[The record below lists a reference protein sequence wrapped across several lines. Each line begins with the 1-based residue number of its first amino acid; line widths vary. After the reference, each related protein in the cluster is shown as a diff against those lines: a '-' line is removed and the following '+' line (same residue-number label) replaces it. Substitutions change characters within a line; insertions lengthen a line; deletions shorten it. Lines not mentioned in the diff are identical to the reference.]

1 MVAVS
6 SSIVTDA
13 RRSRKLGAMGA
24 SVEGTNT
31 SACTRSKC
39 CKQASVKAK
48 CARASPGVQ
57 AVTCRRCSI
66 TGRSGLA
73 FPALASGVRANLK

>member
-13 RRSRKLGAMGA
+13 RRNRKLGAMGA

-31 SACTRSKC
+31 SACTRSIAVGRRPSE
-39 CKQASVKAK
+39 QAA
-48 CARASPGVQ
+48 
-57 AVTCRRCSI
+57 
-66 TGRSGLA
+66 
-73 FPALASGVRANLK
+73 